1 MIKEVNKFQ
10 DLQDKLAS
18 WTQESQ
24 GYSSSL
30 KVSELKTSEETVF
43 QCEYEGRKVSLSN
56 LKAVGRKN
64 SPLLGEE
71 PAFVF

>member
-1 MIKEVNKFQ
+1 MIKKVNKFQ

-30 KVSELKTSEETVF
+30 KISELKTSEETVF
-43 QCEYEGRKVSLSN
+43 QCEYEGRKTSLSN
-56 LKAVGRKN
+56 LKAAGRKD
-64 SPLLGEE
+64 SPLLGGE

>member
-1 MIKEVNKFQ
+1 MIKEANKFQ

-30 KVSELKTSEETVF
+30 KVSKLETSEETVF
-43 QCEYEGRKVSLSN
+43 QSECEGRKVSLSN
-56 LKAVGRKN
+56 LKVVGRRN
-64 SPLLGEE
+64 YPLLGG
-71 PAFVF
+71 

>member
-1 MIKEVNKFQ
+1 MIKEANKFQ

-30 KVSELKTSEETVF
+30 KVSKLETSEETGF
-43 QCEYEGRKVSLSN
+43 QSECEGRKVSLSN
-56 LKAVGRKN
+56 LKVVGRRN
-64 SPLLGEE
+64 SPLLGG
-71 PAFVF
+71 